1 MFSMLSIIHYFSFM
15 KAASSKELKTELD
28 SLPPQELVPLI
39 LRLSRFKKENKELL
53 TYLLFEATD
62 EQSYIAAVKTEIDLQ
77 LLNLNI
83 SSYFLAK
90 KTIRKIIRTAGKF
103 IKYSG
108 AKQTEIEVLMHVCDQ
123 VKQSG
128 LNLTKS
134 TALTN
139 IYAAQ
144 LKKIKT
150 ALATLHEDLQY
161 DYVKE
166 LDRLG
171 L

>member
-53 TYLLFEATD
+53 TYLLFEAMD

-90 KTIRKIIRTAGKF
+90 KNNPQNYTHCR
-103 IKYSG
+103 
-108 AKQTEIEVLMHVCDQ
+108 
-123 VKQSG
+123 
-128 LNLTKS
+128 
-134 TALTN
+134 
-139 IYAAQ
+139 
-144 LKKIKT
+144 
-150 ALATLHEDLQY
+150 
-161 DYVKE
+161 
-166 LDRLG
+166 
-171 L
+171 